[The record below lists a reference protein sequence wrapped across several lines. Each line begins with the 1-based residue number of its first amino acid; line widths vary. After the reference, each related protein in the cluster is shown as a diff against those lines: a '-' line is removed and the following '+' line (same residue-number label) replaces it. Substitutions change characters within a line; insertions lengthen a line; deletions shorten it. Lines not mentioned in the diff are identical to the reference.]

1 MWFLTSKKTPFGLT
15 LYGRRNGET
24 ANGELSSYYWRI
36 NPTYLAQP
44 RAQPVSLTLPL
55 RAEPY
60 RSTII
65 PPFFSGLLAEGA
77 LATTQCRTLR
87 VDEHDTFGRIIETCR
102 DTIGAVTVEPL
113 P

>member
-1 MWFLTSKKTPFGLT
+1 MKRHAQVLVHGALA
-15 LYGRRNGET
+15 GR
-24 ANGELSSYYWRI
+24 LSEADTGYEFSYD
-36 NPTYLAQP
+36 PTYLALP

-60 RSTII
+60 RSAII